1 MVRRCDLVTDDDVMV
16 GAESVLTSELF
27 LLDLLDFTDVL
38 FFLLLDFRDGCSR
51 KHTHTHTLVYVCVS
65 VGVSVSV
72 YLWTAD
78 SDDPGWRDDNCCVS
92 SQRTRLLDLLQ
103 HEAGHLVMVLRGRT
117 EEDRGGPI
125 KRQ

>member
-1 MVRRCDLVTDDDVMV
+1 MRRCDLVTDDDVMV

-51 KHTHTHTLVYVCVS
+51 KHTHTLVYVCVS

-78 SDDPGWRDDNCCVS
+78 SDDPGWRDDNCRVS

-117 EEDRGGPI
+117 KEDS
-125 KRQ
+125 